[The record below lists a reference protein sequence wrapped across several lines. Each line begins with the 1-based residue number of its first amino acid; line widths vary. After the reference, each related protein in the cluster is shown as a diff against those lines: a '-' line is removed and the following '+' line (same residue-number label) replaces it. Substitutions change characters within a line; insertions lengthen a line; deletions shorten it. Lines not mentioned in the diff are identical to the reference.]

1 MNTPLRQEKDE
12 KGKQNPLTR
21 ADGSI
26 AVVILIAGAAVCSG
40 SLVGAGGTL
49 HRTVRGAQVAI
60 VYSCI

>member
-26 AVVILIAGAAVCSG
+26 AVVTLIAGTAVCPQ
-40 SLVGAGGTL
+40 SLVGAGGIL
-49 HRTVRGAQVAI
+49 HRTVRGAQIAFI
-60 VYSCI
+60 YR